1 MLSDLSRFL
10 KVDTEK
16 QALIDD
22 ILNPPVVFHSKK
34 HVLRA
39 PQFDFSADLYE
50 ADACYSLAEPDTK
63 FCPQCHR
70 KYPEE
75 ENVCYDCL
83 VTLNPLSDRIPIE
96 DIKANPSFKVTG
108 ANRYADFKT
117 ILTEENVEIIDEFAF
132 TSIDYDNIIRNI
144 KVASL
149 HSLDDMIKDNYVD
162 MTDINILEKVLLF
175 TKSFVNVDYKSYGR
189 ELGYYESQTITVDDR
204 QTDCLQIT
212 TLIHE
217 LSHFILNEIIT
228 EVLCKLLDCERTG
241 IVEVIATHIL
251 SCSNFACLIDEYS
264 AHCCEGRFTVYGYQ
278 DYSSFL
284 NIIRQMDGEMTG
296 DEIEITKSIGNTF
309 ANSIKDILET
319 FIDRELL
326 RDIKKEFLRYHVEN
340 PNYEMLKLENCQ
352 VLTGD
357 GFLRA
362 IWLIVVDGFK
372 SAVVNR
378 ESFEKY
384 YNGDNI

>member
-10 KVDTEK
+10 KVDSEK

-22 ILNPPVVFHSKK
+22 ILNPPVVFRSKG
-34 HVLRA
+34 HELLA
-39 PQFDFSADLYE
+39 PKFEYYGEFDKI
-50 ADACYSLAEPDTK
+50 DACYSMPAPDTK
-63 FCPQCHR
+63 FCPKCNR
-70 KYPEE
+70 KYPED

-83 VTLNPLSDRIPIE
+83 VALKPLSDRIPIE
-96 DIKANPSFKVTG
+96 DIKAKPSFKVEG

-117 ILTEENVEIIDEFAF
+117 ILTEENVEIIDGFAF
-132 TSIDYDNIIRNI
+132 TQRDYKKIIRNI
-144 KVASL
+144 KISSL

-162 MTDINILEKVLLF
+162 MNDISILEKVLLF

-189 ELGYYESQTITVDDR
+189 ELGYYESQSITVDDR

-228 EVLCKLLDCERTG
+228 EVLCKLLDCERND
-241 IVEVIATHIL
+241 IVEVIAAHIL
-251 SCSNFACLIDEYS
+251 SCSNFACLVDEYS

-284 NIIRQMDGEMTG
+284 NIIREMDGEMSG
-296 DEIEITKSIGNTF
+296 EEIEITKSIGNTF
-309 ANSIKDILET
+309 ANSIKSILET

-326 RDIKKEFLRYHVEN
+326 KDIKKEFLRYHVEN

-352 VLTGD
+352 VLTGE
-357 GFLRA
+357 GFLKA

-372 SAVVNR
+372 SAVMNR
-378 ESFEKY
+378 ESLENY
-384 YNGDNI
+384 YNGDNR